1 MGPRLFSLGEVLCR
15 FVSVTLYIHGGG
27 GLPGHR
33 TKITKGKVYRT
44 WQYLG
49 KQLAARIKIA
59 AMVPRLE
66 GRGFS
71 AAERS
76 AADLP
81 LAGRPPTGASSCRC
95 TTTATSFNRRIE
107 ELPAI
112 DIHSL

>member
-33 TKITKGKVYRT
+33 TKITKGKGHRT
-44 WQYLG
+44 WQCLG

-66 GRGFS
+66 GRGEVD
-71 AAERS
+71 AARIDAWVHPASMGPRLLSRGEV
-76 AADLP
+76 AASNAARIQFP
-81 LAGRPPTGASSCRC
+81 ASMGPR
-95 TTTATSFNRRIE
+95 F
-107 ELPAI
+107 L
-112 DIHSL
+112 